1 MSTLGGETAGY
12 YSGHAD
18 SEISRF
24 DGSENSISSVMPLR
38 YSSNNIP
45 QKLTYFMQLLSARK
59 RAASKSF

>member
-24 DGSENSISSVMPLR
+24 DGSENSISSV
-38 YSSNNIP
+38 YAI
-45 QKLTYFMQLLSARK
+45 KIQLQ
-59 RAASKSF
+59 